1 MKQMKDDEIRQNLHK
16 KFAVFISDKN
26 ILINKLNCKE
36 IYSLAKIFIQHFI
49 KKVYNTK
56 QTKQLFLLNLFLKNK
71 LVEALLNPTK
81 KLFLSNDRKFLV
93 ENTSNDSCVLYIN
106 PIDDNYLDF
115 QLKLIFYSCD
125 IMKRKGD
132 IILHF
137 KFNDRYSESFFD
149 SIRTIQ
155 CSLKLNLPL
164 ITISFY
170 NIHRCDFVP
179 NAFARAL
186 NQNITLLELNLV
198 CGYLCKNI
206 KLLAKV
212 LQKNRTLT
220 KLNLSDNFIQ
230 NKTESIAY
238 TLQNNT
244 TLLELDLSSNEIGY
258 KGIKLLAMKGLE
270 KNITLKTLNL
280 NNNLIGSFAIEDSR
294 HCGVQW
300 LAGFLRTRNTLT
312 TLNLD
317 SNDISCSGANKLAY
331 ALRNNTT
338 LLKLSLVDN
347 IIGLDGAMAF
357 LKALRINNTLK
368 LIDLSDNYFNNIHAE
383 WEQIYYKLRD
393 LKIDYGID
401 TSRFIY

>member
-1 MKQMKDDEIRQNLHK
+1 
-16 KFAVFISDKN
+16 
-26 ILINKLNCKE
+26 
-36 IYSLAKIFIQHFI
+36 
-49 KKVYNTK
+49 
-56 QTKQLFLLNLFLKNK
+56 
-71 LVEALLNPTK
+71 
-81 KLFLSNDRKFLV
+81 
-93 ENTSNDSCVLYIN
+93 
-106 PIDDNYLDF
+106 
-115 QLKLIFYSCD
+115 
-125 IMKRKGD
+125 MKRKGD

-186 NQNITLLELNLV
+186 NQNTTLLELNLV
-198 CGYLCKNI
+198 YGYLHKNI

-220 KLNLSDNFIQ
+220 KLNLSNNFIQ
-230 NKTESIAY
+230 NETESIAY

-258 KGIKLLAMKGLE
+258 KGIKRLAIKGLYY
-270 KNITLKTLNL
+270 NTTLKTLNL
-280 NNNLIGSFAIEDSR
+280 NNNLIGSFASEYSR
-294 HCGVQW
+294 QCGVRW
-300 LAGFLRTRNTLT
+300 LTVFLRIQNTLT

-317 SNDISCSGANKLAY
+317 SNNIPSCGADELAIT
-331 ALRNNTT
+331 LRYNTT

-347 IIGLDGAMAF
+347 IIGLDGARSF
-357 LKALRINNTLK
+357 LELLQINNTLK

-383 WEQIYYKLRD
+383 WDQINYKLRE
-393 LKIDYGID
+393 LKIYNGID
-401 TSRFIY
+401 TNRFIY